1 MHILSKM
8 KECKQ
13 TATSPCLSF
22 KKKIYIFIF
31 GCAGSSL
38 LLGLFS
44 IVESRACSLVAV
56 SELLIAVPPLVVELK
71 L

>member
-1 MHILSKM
+1 MSLF
-8 KECKQ
+8 
-13 TATSPCLSF
+13 L
-22 KKKIYIFIF
+22 KKKNYIFIF

-56 SELLIAVPPLVVELK
+56 SELLIAVPSLAAELK